1 MTAMPSTTHRGLPAP
16 AVWLALRAPEEKC
29 VRSKLHGFTLI
40 ELMITVAVVAILSAI
55 AYPSYQEYV
64 LRSRRVEAQSLLGEA
79 AARQERW
86 RAQNGG
92 YTSSVA
98 NLRLPRGDKSENGH
112 YTLTMATAAN
122 DGGYTLKAT
131 RTGRQASDRRCGDY
145 TLNALGVKGISP
157 LGTVEDCW
165 R

>member
-1 MTAMPSTTHRGLPAP
+1 M
-16 AVWLALRAPEEKC
+16 ALRAPEEKC

-92 YTSSVA
+92 YK
-98 NLRLPRGDKSENGH
+98 LR
-112 YTLTMATAAN
+112 
-122 DGGYTLKAT
+122 
-131 RTGRQASDRRCGDY
+131 RQPQ
-145 TLNALGVKGISP
+145 TALGTSP
-157 LGTVEDCW
+157 RTATTP
-165 R
+165 